1 MERFGEKKQ
10 ESRMIPEE
18 KRRGESRMIPEER
31 RSKNQGWFQAF
42 SLPTR
47 KMQYEKEYTREKDD
61 GLSWDW
67 SEGHKTEVL

>member
-47 KMQYEKEYTREKDD
+47 KMQ
-61 GLSWDW
+61 
-67 SEGHKTEVL
+67 